1 MSRALVAQDDVR
13 RLVDEQAALR
23 RVATLVAEGA
33 TAADLFSGV
42 AREVS
47 EVLGV
52 PTVTVSHYEPDRSFT
67 VIASTNNPGFP
78 VGSRWPMDGPSLA
91 ATIHDTGRAARI
103 DEYSNLPGVVA
114 AAVRDSSIR
123 SAVGAPIVVD
133 GSVWGHI
140 SVAATD
146 PVPLPTDTE
155 RRLRDFTELVETAIS
170 NAEARDDLRRL
181 ADEQA
186 ALQRV
191 ATLVLDG
198 AAANELFAAVAE
210 EVARVLEVSSV
221 GVSRFEPDGT
231 SEVVGS
237 LNDPGFPVGSR
248 WPVQGPSLNAAVF
261 ETGRPARIDR
271 HADLPGPVAAA
282 SRVSGVESS
291 IAAPII
297 VSGSVWGMI
306 SIGQRDRDDVLP
318 AATDSRLAAFTELV
332 ATAIANAQAHDDVRR
347 LADEQA
353 ALRRVA
359 TLVAE
364 GAPPEALFA
373 ALGEEVA
380 RLLHVSSVTVDRYEA
395 DSSVVIASINDPG
408 FPVGSRW
415 PLDGPSLGKAV
426 FETGRPARIGD
437 YADLAGTIATAA
449 RSWNVSSAV
458 GVPII
463 VDGEVWGVICVSTKT
478 HGGVL
483 PPETD
488 ARLAAFTELVA
499 TAISNA
505 QARNDLR
512 QLAEE
517 QAALRRVATLVA
529 RGTYSEVVFDAVC
542 AETGRVVGAT
552 SVNLA
557 RFTDDGFNLTMAG
570 WSLRETHVPVG
581 TRLPLAP
588 DTIGD
593 LIVRT
598 TAPARKDSYDGGSS
612 ELATLVRK
620 SGIRSAVAAPVIVE
634 GRVWGALIAGTD
646 GDELLPAGTELRLAR
661 FTELLATA
669 ISNASTR
676 AELMASRARIIAAGD
691 EARRKI
697 ERDLHDGAQQRLIG
711 LGLDLQAVRATV
723 PPDRRDT
730 HAGLERIEHELV
742 SLLDEVRELSRG
754 LHPALLSRGGL
765 RPALGALARKSR
777 LRVDLSVDIDPRP
790 PAPIEIGVYYTVSE
804 ALTNAAKHAAASRIA
819 VTVTADA
826 DVLRAR
832 IEDDGVGGAESS
844 TGSGLIGL
852 VDRIEALGGRFELQS
867 PPGVGTTISI
877 EVPVGAQPV
886 A

>member
-1 MSRALVAQDDVR
+1 MPLRDQLAHECRIDDRSACGDPFERVGQVGRAEDSALQQVADPPAVLEQVDRGLDLDVGGEQQDADLRELLPDRPRRVETFPGVRRRHPDVDHGHVRDVRSDRLGQRVRVAGLVDDVVARLAQDAGDTLADEDVVVRYDHSALRHLARSLRPARTSFAGSTSRRKAVIMSRALVAQDDVR

-282 SRVSGVESS
+282 ARVPGVASA

-437 YADLAGTIATAA
+437 YADLAGTIVTAA

-634 GRVWGALIAGTD
+634 GRV
-646 GDELLPAGTELRLAR
+646 
-661 FTELLATA
+661 
-669 ISNASTR
+669 
-676 AELMASRARIIAAGD
+676 
-691 EARRKI
+691 
-697 ERDLHDGAQQRLIG
+697 
-711 LGLDLQAVRATV
+711 
-723 PPDRRDT
+723 
-730 HAGLERIEHELV
+730 
-742 SLLDEVRELSRG
+742 
-754 LHPALLSRGGL
+754 
-765 RPALGALARKSR
+765 
-777 LRVDLSVDIDPRP
+777 
-790 PAPIEIGVYYTVSE
+790 
-804 ALTNAAKHAAASRIA
+804 
-819 VTVTADA
+819 
-826 DVLRAR
+826 
-832 IEDDGVGGAESS
+832 
-844 TGSGLIGL
+844 
-852 VDRIEALGGRFELQS
+852 
-867 PPGVGTTISI
+867 
-877 EVPVGAQPV
+877 
-886 A
+886 